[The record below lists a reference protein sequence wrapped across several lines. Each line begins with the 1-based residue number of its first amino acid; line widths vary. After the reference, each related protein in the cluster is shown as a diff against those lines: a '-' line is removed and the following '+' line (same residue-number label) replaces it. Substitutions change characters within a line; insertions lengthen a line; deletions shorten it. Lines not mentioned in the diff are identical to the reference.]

1 MKLTERFNPFRA
13 DADPLSA
20 YLADFR
26 IEVDY
31 FTHWPQQDFK
41 TLQNLVSTRI
51 KLVLQTQG
59 RADLTAQN
67 EHFLLAPGSV
77 MFIPPY
83 CVYSASTFDHVDS
96 YETFLQFA
104 SLCP

>member
-41 TLQNLVSTRI
+41 TLKIWSARASSWCC
-51 KLVLQTQG
+51 KHRAG
-59 RADLTAQN
+59 RT
-67 EHFLLAPGSV
+67 LLLRTS
-77 MFIPPY
+77 IS
-83 CVYSASTFDHVDS
+83 C
-96 YETFLQFA
+96 
-104 SLCP
+104 SLPAA